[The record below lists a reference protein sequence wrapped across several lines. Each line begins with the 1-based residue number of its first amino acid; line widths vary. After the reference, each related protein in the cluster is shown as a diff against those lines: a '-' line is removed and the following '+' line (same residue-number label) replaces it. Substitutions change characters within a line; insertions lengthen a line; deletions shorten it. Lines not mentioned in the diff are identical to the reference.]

1 MAFALPVAGQAPAK
15 KLIRIHT
22 SGPADLGVGNTMMAH
37 RFMPYV
43 NANSVTMEAKL
54 FTASQLGRPRE
65 VIEAMRLGSGTG
77 TAATA
82 GGPAEYA
89 SSVKRLGVLGL
100 PFLR

>member
-1 MAFALPVAGQAPAK
+1 MAFALPAAGQAPAK

-54 FTASQLGRPRE
+54 FTANQLGQPRE
-65 VIEAMRLGSGTG
+65 VIEAMRLGSGTPG
-77 TAATA
+77 TA

-89 SSVKRLGVLGL
+89 STVRRLGLLGL

>member
-1 MAFALPVAGQAPAK
+1 MAFALPAAGQAPAK
-15 KLIRIHT
+15 KLIRINI
-22 SGPADLGVGNTMMAH
+22 SGPADPGVGDTLMAH
-37 RFMPYV
+37 RFMPCV

-54 FTASQLGRPRE
+54 FSASQLGQSRE

-77 TAATA
+77 TPATA